1 MKIKAISLLLVLCFV
16 VSTFCSCAGN
26 NGNKEVYNIDASTEV
41 SDSIDIDFSFESKGI
56 SEGLYR
62 YIYKYYKDFYLE
74 ICDYIVQQNGKLS
87 QTDAITVAD
96 NEAFWTAVVPADVH
110 GYFKS
115 IKSQYYGT
123 YQFEVNDEDVGSY
136 TFADLVFDHANAE
149 SKEYLIYNALASQYD
164 YVPSRDFE
172 KYDVGLEATLTDEI
186 TDKKDKIAANEE
198 ITDANGVVLD
208 WAKNRWEVYLA
219 GQGITKEEWISV
231 YFDFPVLVSN
241 LPAHIIE
248 KSFADLGDDATDDE
262 VMSYYL
268 EQINNAYVSFD
279 YIRYDLLSEE
289 NYNKQKQE
297 ATEESS
303 EEFLEESSEE
313 NSEES
318 SEESSEQNS
327 EDSVEELSEE
337 SSEEVESVEI
347 AFDPLVLEAET
358 YEEYLKL
365 RKDACQEI
373 YDSIIN
379 GTKDFDV
386 ALQESPY
393 YETIKEETAHGGSL
407 ENANFYEWFG
417 KQASEIE
424 VGGIDIFVKKERS
437 SIWILRYYE
446 LEAEDVIDEN
456 ISLIVKEY
464 FESYKKSLQSKSMN
478 AVFEA
483 AYAYIGNINLSND
496 YSKPWKID

>member
-1 MKIKAISLLLVLCFV
+1 MKIRAISLLLTLCFLLG
-16 VSTFCSCAGN
+16 TFCSCGGADGD
-26 NGNKEVYNIDASTEV
+26 KEVYNIDASNDV

-62 YIYKYYKDFYLE
+62 YIYKYYKNFYID
-74 ICDYIVQQNGKLS
+74 ICDYIVQQNGRLS
-87 QTDAITVAD
+87 QTAVITVAD
-96 NEAFWTAVVPADVH
+96 NEAFWNAVVPADVH

-115 IKSQYYGT
+115 IKSQYHGT

-164 YVPSRDFE
+164 YVPSRDFAE
-172 KYDVGLEATLTDEI
+172 YDVGLEATLTDEI
-186 TDKKDKIAANEE
+186 TGKKDKIAANEE
-198 ITDANGVVLD
+198 VTDANGVVLD

-219 GQGITKEEWISV
+219 GQGITKEEWVSL
-231 YFDFPVLVSN
+231 YFDFPVLLSN
-241 LPAHIIE
+241 LPAHIVE
-248 KSFADLGDDATDDE
+248 KEFGDLGDDATDDE
-262 VMSYYL
+262 VVNYYL
-268 EQINNAYVSFD
+268 EQINNAQVSFD
-279 YIRYDLLSEE
+279 YICYDLLSEE

-313 NSEES
+313 NSW
-318 SEESSEQNS
+318 ESSEQIS
-327 EDSVEELSEE
+327 EDSIEELSEE
-337 SSEEVESVEI
+337 SSEEVESVKT

-379 GTKDFDV
+379 GTKTFES

-393 YETIKEETAHGGSL
+393 YEMIKEETADVRYL
-407 ENANFYEWFG
+407 ENADFYEWFG

-424 VGGIDIFVKKERS
+424 VGGIDIFVKQERN
-437 SIWILRYYE
+437 SILILRYYE
-446 LEAEDVIDEN
+446 VEAEDYTDED
-456 ISLIVKEY
+456 ISLIAEGY
-464 FESYKKSLQSKSMN
+464 FENYKKSLQSKSMN

-483 AYAYIGNINLSND
+483 AYAYIGNIDLSND